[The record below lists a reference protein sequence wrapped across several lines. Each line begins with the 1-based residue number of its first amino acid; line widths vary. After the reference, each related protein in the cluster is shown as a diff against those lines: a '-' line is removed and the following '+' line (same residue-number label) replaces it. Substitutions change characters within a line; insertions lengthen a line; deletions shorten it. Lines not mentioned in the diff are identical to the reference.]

1 MVDID
6 KIEKR
11 TVRSFYEDGLT
22 EIALGLIFLL
32 LGAYFY
38 AEATLPPGST
48 VLTVVSSAAFL
59 AVFAAAFLVNR
70 LLRYLKRRITYP
82 RTGYVTFK
90 KKEAGPKRRLAAAAV
105 AMVIGGGMA
114 VLYGLSPSVRLL
126 LPAVNGL
133 LFAVAGLLVANRI
146 GVGRFYVLAAASAA
160 IGVGLT
166 AAGAGDAKGVSLF
179 YLLFGAAVILTG
191 AAALA
196 VYLRRNPRPA
206 DDTPDAPEGPDAR

>member
-11 TVRSFYEDGLT
+11 TVRSYYEDGLT
-22 EIALGLIFLL
+22 EIALGLVFLL

-48 VLTVVSSAAFL
+48 VLTFVSSAGFL
-59 AVFAAAFLVNR
+59 GIFAAAFLVNR
-70 LLRYLKRRITYP
+70 LLRFLKRRITYP
-82 RTGYVTFK
+82 RTGYVSFK
-90 KKEAGPKRRLAAAAV
+90 KKEAGPKRRFAAAAV
-105 AMVIGGGMA
+105 AMVISAGLA

-146 GVGRFYVLAAASAA
+146 GLVRFYILAAASAV

-196 VYLRRNPRPA
+196 IYLRRNPRPA
-206 DDTPDAPEGPDAR
+206 PESPEGPDAR